1 MHMLQFE
8 AAERACRS
16 VLEADP
22 HDSDAWLDLANFYEH
37 STAEKLPALLAEIE
51 EAGVPAPVPN
61 IVRAFVHRRN
71 KDYSEGLGSL
81 EGVASDFKP
90 WLVEDLRGQFLEKLG
105 DADAA
110 FAAFAR
116 MNENVAAEPENPVA
130 RSERYRSLW
139 RSRLGLLTEDWLG
152 NWKSAP
158 GPLKG
163 PSPVFLV
170 GFPRSGTTLLD
181 TMVMGHSDVSVMEE
195 KPLLDVI
202 SREYGSFESLADY
215 DERTIRLARAR
226 YFEAASR
233 VGANEAASVLVDKN
247 PLHLMQVP
255 LIHRLFPDARF
266 ILALRHPADVIL
278 SCYFSNFRTTP
289 SLMNFLRLDAA
300 VDFYDLAFSIW
311 QRASEL
317 LPINV
322 HTIQYEK
329 LVDDPETQLR
339 GLAEFLGLNWRDEL
353 LDHTRTAASRDF
365 IATASYAQVIEPIYR
380 RAVGRWEK
388 YRAQLEPVLPALR
401 PWAEKFGY
409 SI

>member
-1 MHMLQFE
+1 MLTLQFE

-110 FAAFAR
+110 FAAFTR

-181 TMVMGHSDVSVMEE
+181 TMLMGHSDVSVMEE

-202 SREYGSFESLADY
+202 SREYGSFESLADL
-215 DERTIRLARAR
+215 RRANYSTGACEIFR
-226 YFEAASR
+226 SR
-233 VGANEAASVLVDKN
+233 FTRRG
-247 PLHLMQVP
+247 Q
-255 LIHRLFPDARF
+255 RG
-266 ILALRHPADVIL
+266 
-278 SCYFSNFRTTP
+278 C
-289 SLMNFLRLDAA
+289 
-300 VDFYDLAFSIW
+300 
-311 QRASEL
+311 QRAC
-317 LPINV
+317 
-322 HTIQYEK
+322 
-329 LVDDPETQLR
+329 R
-339 GLAEFLGLNWRDEL
+339 
-353 LDHTRTAASRDF
+353 
-365 IATASYAQVIEPIYR
+365 
-380 RAVGRWEK
+380 
-388 YRAQLEPVLPALR
+388 
-401 PWAEKFGY
+401 
-409 SI
+409 